1 MSAYRLVTHNMMFL
15 SGALPYVNL
24 VNHLVK
30 QAGVL
35 RLNHF
40 NKSEMNE
47 GSEQRLVLYSK
58 QTGAWQNSS
67 ICRGYACAYLWK
79 TDTGRN
85 TYAQRG
91 EYCKI
96 ILKFSAF
103 ILY

>member
-15 SGALPYVNL
+15 SGALPYANL
-24 VNHLVK
+24 LNHLVK

-58 QTGAWQNSS
+58 QTGA
-67 ICRGYACAYLWK
+67 
-79 TDTGRN
+79 
-85 TYAQRG
+85 
-91 EYCKI
+91 
-96 ILKFSAF
+96 
-103 ILY
+103 